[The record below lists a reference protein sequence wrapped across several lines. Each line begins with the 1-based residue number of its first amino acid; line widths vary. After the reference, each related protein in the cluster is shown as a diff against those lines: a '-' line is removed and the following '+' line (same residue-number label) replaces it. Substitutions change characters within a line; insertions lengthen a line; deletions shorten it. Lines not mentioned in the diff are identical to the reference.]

1 MNIVEYQEKLLDK
14 AIKAGFKEAEVY
26 FERKNS
32 FQCMLYEGQIDSYE
46 TSEDGGLSLRGLHN
60 GKMGYAYTEKLDDDS
75 MSFLIDSAK
84 ANADV
89 LDEDECIDIFEGS
102 IEYTPYEFYNEEL
115 ETIGIPE
122 KIELLR
128 LIEQKIRAYDSRIV
142 TLDYCFLQEYNTE
155 RSLANSKN
163 LSLSHKENGLAIY
176 LSTVV
181 KEGEELKT
189 GVYLK
194 MTRDFHSLN
203 AEEIAKAAA
212 EEALANLGE
221 KSIPSGKYPI
231 ILRSDATASL
241 LSIFM
246 PILSAENAQNDQ
258 SLLKGKVGQKVASD
272 TLTLLNAPF
281 HPEALSG
288 ASFDGEG
295 VATKEQ
301 AIISNGTLQTLLHN
315 RKTAKK
321 EGCESSGHAHK
332 ESYKGALSIAPQ
344 NLYISP
350 GKRSKEELIA
360 SVSEG
365 VLITELSGLHSGTNT
380 VSGDFSVAA
389 KGFHIQDGKIVSPV
403 KQMTI
408 AGNFF
413 EFLNDIKESS
423 SELYFLPAGYGSPSL
438 LVKELSV
445 TVE

>member
-102 IEYTPYEFYNEEL
+102 NEYTPYEFYNEEL

-128 LIEQKIRAYDSRIV
+128 LIEQKIRSYDSRIV
-142 TLDYCFLQEYNTE
+142 TLDYCFLQEYSTE

-246 PILSAENAQNDQ
+246 PILSAENAQKDQ
-258 SLLKGKVGQKVASD
+258 SLLKGKVGQKVASE

-413 EFLNDIKESS
+413 EFLNDIEESS

>member
-14 AIKAGFKEAEVY
+14 AIKAGFKEAELY

-46 TSEDGGLSLRGLHN
+46 TSEDGGLSLRGLYN

-102 IEYTPYEFYNEEL
+102 NEYTPYEFYNEEL

-142 TLDYCFLQEYNTE
+142 TLDYCFLQEYSTE

-203 AEEIAKAAA
+203 AEEIANAAA

-246 PILSAENAQNDQ
+246 PILSAENAQKDQ

-272 TLTLLNAPF
+272 TLTILNAPF

-413 EFLNDIKESS
+413 EFLNDIEESS

>member
-46 TSEDGGLSLRGLHN
+46 TSEDGGLSLRGLYN

-102 IEYTPYEFYNEEL
+102 NEYTPYEFYNEEL

-142 TLDYCFLQEYNTE
+142 TLDYCFLQEYSTE

-246 PILSAENAQNDQ
+246 PILSAENAQKDQ

-413 EFLNDIKESS
+413 EFLNDIEESS

>member
-1 MNIVEYQEKLLDK
+1 MNIVEYQEKLLGK
-14 AIKAGFKEAEVY
+14 AIEAGFKEAEVY

-32 FQCMLYEGQIDSYE
+32 FQCMLFEGQIDSYE

-89 LDEDECIDIFEGS
+89 LDEDESIDIFEGS
-102 IEYTPYEFYNEEL
+102 NEYTPYEFYNEEL

-122 KIELLR
+122 KIELLQS
-128 LIEQKIRAYDSRIV
+128 IERKIRAYDSRIV
-142 TLDYCFLQEYNTE
+142 TLDYCLLQEYTAE

-163 LSLSHKENGLAIY
+163 LALSHKENGIVIF

-189 GVYLK
+189 GGYLK
-194 MTRDFHSLN
+194 MTRDFHSLD
-203 AEEIAKAAA
+203 ADDIAKEAA

-221 KSIPSGKYPI
+221 KSIPSRKYPI
-231 ILRSDATASL
+231 ILRSDAAASL
-241 LSIFM
+241 LSTFM
-246 PILSAENAQNDQ
+246 PILSAENAQKDQ
-258 SLLKGKVGQKVASD
+258 SLLKGKVGQKVASEAI
-272 TLTLLNAPF
+272 TLLSAPF
-281 HPEALSG
+281 HPAALSG
-288 ASFDGEG
+288 SSFDGEG

-301 AIISNGTLQTLLHN
+301 AIILDGTLQTLLHN

-321 EGCESSGHAHK
+321 DGCETTGHAHK
-332 ESYKGALSIAPQ
+332 DSYKGTLSIAPQ
-344 NLYISP
+344 NLYIST
-350 GKRSKEELIA
+350 GKKTQDELMK
-360 SVSEG
+360 SVTDG
-365 VLITELSGLHSGTNT
+365 VLITELSGLHSGANT
-380 VSGDFSVAA
+380 VSGNFSVAA

-413 EFLNDIKESS
+413 EFLNNIEETS
-423 SELYFLPAGYGSPSL
+423 SELYFLPNGYGSSSL
-438 LVKELSV
+438 LVKEISV

>member
-1 MNIVEYQEKLLDK
+1 MNIAEYQEKLLNN
-14 AIKAGFKEAEVY
+14 AIEAGFKEAEVY
-26 FERKNS
+26 YERKNS

-46 TSEDGGLSLRGLHN
+46 TSEDAGLSLRGLYN

-75 MSFLIDSAK
+75 ISFLINSAK
-84 ANADV
+84 TNADV
-89 LDEDECIDIFEGS
+89 LDEDEGIDIFEGS
-102 IEYTPYEFYNEEL
+102 NEYTSYEFYNEEL

-128 LIEQKIRAYDSRIV
+128 LIEQKIRAYDSCIV
-142 TLDYCFLQEYNTE
+142 TLDYCVLQEYGTE
-155 RSLANSKN
+155 RSLANSKD
-163 LSLSHKENGLAIY
+163 LSLSHKENGLVIF

-189 GVYLK
+189 GRYLK

-203 AEEIAKAAA
+203 ADEIAKAAA

-241 LSIFM
+241 LSTFM
-246 PILSAENAQNDQ
+246 PVLSAENAQKNQ
-258 SLLKGKVGQKVASD
+258 ALLKGKVGQKVASD
-272 TLTLLNAPF
+272 TFTLLNAPF

-301 AIISNGTLQTLLHN
+301 AVILDGTLQTLLHN

-321 EGCESSGHAHK
+321 EGCETGGHAHK
-332 ESYKGALSIAPQ
+332 DSYKGTLSIAPQ

-350 GKRSKEELIA
+350 GKRSQEALIA

-380 VSGDFSVAA
+380 ISGDFSVAA
-389 KGFHIQDGKIVSPV
+389 QGFHIQDGKIASPV

-413 EFLNDIKESS
+413 DFLNNIEETS
-423 SELYFLPAGYGSPSL
+423 SELYFLPNGYGSSSL

>member
-1 MNIVEYQEKLLDK
+1 MNIAEYQEKLLDQ
-14 AIKAGFKEAEVY
+14 AIEAGFTEAEVY
-26 FERKNS
+26 YERKNT
-32 FQCMLYEGQIDSYE
+32 FKCMLYEGQIDSYE

-75 MSFLIDSAK
+75 MSFLINRVK

-89 LDEDECIDIFEGS
+89 LDEDEGIDIFEGS
-102 IEYTPYEFYNEEL
+102 NKYTPHEFYNEEL

-142 TLDYCFLQEYNTE
+142 TLDYCFLQEYTTE
-155 RSLANSKN
+155 RSLTNSKN
-163 LSLSHKENGLAIY
+163 LALSHKENGLVIF

-189 GVYLK
+189 GSYLK

-203 AEEIAKAAA
+203 ADDIAKEAA
-212 EEALANLGE
+212 EEALTNLGE
-221 KSIPSGKYPI
+221 KSIPAGKYPI
-231 ILRSDATASL
+231 VLRSDAAASL
-241 LSIFM
+241 LSTFM
-246 PILSAENAQNDQ
+246 PILSAENAQKGQ
-258 SLLKGKVGQKVASD
+258 SLLNGKVGQKVASEVI
-272 TLTLLNAPF
+272 TLLNAPF
-281 HPEALSG
+281 HPAALSG

-301 AIISNGTLQTLLHN
+301 AIILDGTLQTLLHN

-321 EGCESSGHAHK
+321 DGCKTTGHAHK
-332 ESYKGALSIAPQ
+332 DSYKGTLSIAPQ
-344 NLYISP
+344 NLYIST
-350 GKRSKEELIA
+350 GKKSQDELIN
-360 SVSEG
+360 SVTDG
-365 VLITELSGLHSGTNT
+365 VLITDLSGLHSGTNT

-389 KGFHIQDGKIVSPV
+389 SGFHIQDGKIVSPV

-413 EFLNDIKESS
+413 EFLNDIEETS
-423 SELYFLPAGYGSPSL
+423 SELYFLPDGYGSPSL

>member
-1 MNIVEYQEKLLDK
+1 
-14 AIKAGFKEAEVY
+14 
-26 FERKNS
+26 
-32 FQCMLYEGQIDSYE
+32 
-46 TSEDGGLSLRGLHN
+46 
-60 GKMGYAYTEKLDDDS
+60 

-102 IEYTPYEFYNEEL
+102 NEYMPYEFYNEEL

-128 LIEQKIRAYDSRIV
+128 LIEQKIRSYDSRIV
-142 TLDYCFLQEYNTE
+142 TLDYCFLQEYSTE
-155 RSLANSKN
+155 RSLANSKD

-246 PILSAENAQNDQ
+246 PILSAENAQKDQ

-413 EFLNDIKESS
+413 EFLNDIEESS

>member
-1 MNIVEYQEKLLDK
+1 MNIAEYQEKLLDQ
-14 AIKAGFKEAEVY
+14 AIDAGFTEAEVY

-75 MSFLIDSAK
+75 MSILINSVK

-89 LDEDECIDIFEGS
+89 LDEDEGIDIFEGS
-102 IEYTPYEFYNEEL
+102 NEYTPHEFYNEEL
-115 ETIGIPE
+115 ESIGIPE

-142 TLDYCFLQEYNTE
+142 TLDYCFLQEYTTE

-163 LSLSHKENGLAIY
+163 LSLSHKENGLVIF

-189 GVYLK
+189 GSYLK

-203 AEEIAKAAA
+203 ADEIAKAAA

-241 LSIFM
+241 LSTFM
-246 PILSAENAQNDQ
+246 PILSAENAQKDQ

-295 VATKEQ
+295 VSTKEQ
-301 AIISNGTLQTLLHN
+301 AIILDGTLQTLLHN

-321 EGCESSGHAHK
+321 EGCKTSGHAHK
-332 ESYKGALSIAPQ
+332 DSYKGTLSIAPQ

-350 GKRSKEELIA
+350 GNRSQEELIA
-360 SVSEG
+360 LVSEG

-389 KGFHIQDGKIVSPV
+389 KGFHIQDGKIASPV

-413 EFLNDIKESS
+413 KFLNTIEEIS
-423 SELYFLPAGYGSPSL
+423 SELFFLPDGYGSPSL
-438 LVKELSV
+438 FVKELSV